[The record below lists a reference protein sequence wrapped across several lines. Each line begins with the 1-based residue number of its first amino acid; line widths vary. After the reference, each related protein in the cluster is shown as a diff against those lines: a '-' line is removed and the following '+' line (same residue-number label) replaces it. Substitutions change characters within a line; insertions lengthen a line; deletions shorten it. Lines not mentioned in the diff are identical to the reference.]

1 MFQSI
6 QHRAKNEAAVMA
18 IDITP
23 LIDIVFILL
32 IFFMVSATFTRETGI
47 EVEKP
52 QSVWSQS
59 LSPQALR
66 ISIASGGAIYTQ
78 GQGVN
83 LRQLQG
89 IVKDFLKQNPEGPV
103 VIIPHKTV
111 EAARFVEVM
120 DSAKQAGAASVAIA
134 VQKKNPLP

>member
-32 IFFMVSATFTRETGI
+32 IFFMVSATFIRETGI
-47 EVEKP
+47 EVKKP
-52 QSVWSQS
+52 QAVWSQS

-66 ISIASGGAIYTQ
+66 ISIAAGGALYTQ
-78 GQGVN
+78 GQGVT
-83 LRQLQG
+83 LQQLQH
-89 IVKDFLKQNPEGPV
+89 IVKDFLQQHPEGPV
-103 VIIPHKTV
+103 VVIPHHSV
-111 EAARFVEVM
+111 DAARFVEVM

-134 VQKKNPLP
+134 VQKKNPAP

>member
-66 ISIASGGAIYTQ
+66 ISIAAGGAIYTQ

-89 IVKDFLKQNPEGPV
+89 IVKDFLQQHPAGPV
-103 VIIPHKTV
+103 VVIPHKTV
-111 EAARFVEVM
+111 DAARFVEVM
-120 DSAKQAGAASVAIA
+120 DSAKQAGAASIAIA
-134 VQKKNPLP
+134 VQKKNPAP